1 MIIELMNR
9 QHNFCSIVAS
19 THEHVYNA
27 WKRGNTLHLYILS
40 NEEKETW
47 PTFRDVVSYLT
58 VRIEAGE
65 IQLIAENEA
74 LTLYSHNELI
84 NTIRGAFHDDWHDI
98 VTIIDTLLYVE

>member
-1 MIIELMNR
+1 MIIESMIR
-9 QHNFCSIVAS
+9 EHNYLGIVAS
-19 THEHVYNA
+19 TPEHVYNA
-27 WKRGNTLHLYILS
+27 WKRGNTLHFYVLS
-40 NEEKETW
+40 NDKKSDILKY
-47 PTFRDVVSYLT
+47 FT